1 MTKLVI
7 WTYDVLAWLEDNQKY
22 IYGMHDNNDVN
33 DIVECNLLH
42 NMLNTSTYVKVK
54 RYHYSPIVHGYINT
68 HTVK

>member
-1 MTKLVI
+1 
-7 WTYDVLAWLEDNQKY
+7 
-22 IYGMHDNNDVN
+22 MHDNNDVN